1 VAGERGVHLA
11 EGKRPTSAEVGVV
24 VALQVV
30 AVARFTIKEPQEGH
44 RNTHTS
50 ENTLCVYVRSIDFR
64 ASLQA
69 VVSEG
74 FELRCR
80 TYVDLGEEMAIPVAE
95 V

>member
-1 VAGERGVHLA
+1 
-11 EGKRPTSAEVGVV
+11 
-24 VALQVV
+24 
-30 AVARFTIKEPQEGH
+30 
-44 RNTHTS
+44 
-50 ENTLCVYVRSIDFR
+50 
-64 ASLQA
+64 LQA